1 MQTIFYLL
9 YAALLIV
16 ISLVTLALYGAD
28 KSKAKRGAWR
38 IPEAT
43 LLGFGF
49 FGGAVGAL
57 LAMRLFRHKTKH
69 WYFWV
74 VNVLGLAW
82 QIALPVVL
90 AIATQPR
97 L

>member
-1 MQTIFYLL
+1 MKSIVYLL
-9 YAALLIV
+9 YAAAILV
-16 ISLVTLALYGAD
+16 ISLIAFALYGAD

-57 LAMRLFRHKTKH
+57 LGMRLFRHKTKH

-74 VNVLGLAW
+74 VNFLGLAW
-82 QIALPVVL
+82 QIALPIL
-90 AIATQPR
+90 AFSHLA
-97 L
+97 